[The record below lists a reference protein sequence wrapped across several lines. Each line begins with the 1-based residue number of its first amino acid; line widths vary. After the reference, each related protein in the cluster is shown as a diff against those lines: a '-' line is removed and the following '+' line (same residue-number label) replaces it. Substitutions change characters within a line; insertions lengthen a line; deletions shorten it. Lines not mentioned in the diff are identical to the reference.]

1 MDESKLLRR
10 VKRVKKFSSSS
21 TEPSYSTPYQGM
33 VSHTKMVSVSLQS
46 DINRYASSTILYLLA
61 LSTII
66 PNNSLHVITNNSDT

>member
-66 PNNSLHVITNNSDT
+66 PNNRLHVITNNSDT